1 MPNKIND
8 VKVLVVANEQEPETL
23 TEIYVQ
29 VEDGAAPVKKLLG
42 ITWGGDFEKDETTKV
57 EK

>member
-1 MPNKIND
+1 MPNNIND
-8 VKVLVVANEQEPETL
+8 VEVLVVANDQEPEVL

-29 VEDGAAPVKKLLG
+29 VEGGAAPVKKLLG